1 MKELSNLVVEKL
13 LPGESG
19 PGNTILE
26 VLRSLLDDQF
36 HDSLKGFDGLSAGQ
50 GQGLLL
56 EGGILDVLA
65 GCEGGLSELALEQV
79 PGPLEGVLDCIGEI
93 LQSTNG
99 NGFLGGI
106 LGRGITLCHL
116 KHKNKYFYHLGFTK
130 LLENSSKESRLNLLG
145 KL

>member
-13 LPGESG
+13 LPGESC
-19 PGNTILE
+19 PSNTILE

-36 HDSLKGFDGLSAGQ
+36 HNSLKGFNGLSTWQ
-50 GQGLLL
+50 SKGLLL

-65 GCEGGLSELALEQV
+65 GCEGGLSELALEKI
-79 PGPLEGVLDCIGEI
+79 PSPLEGVLDCIGEI

-99 NGFLGGI
+99 NGFLWRI

-116 KHKNKYFYHLGFTK
+116 K
-130 LLENSSKESRLNLLG
+130 
-145 KL
+145 